1 MKNQKNEQEPKEE
14 EVVEEISKDFVIES
28 KEVSKGVSK
37 EKINEEKFNLNEN
50 ILESEI
56 STDNENPSS
65 EEIRKNLS
73 TRLKRIEGQVKGIEK
88 MVQKGCCCS
97 DVLTQIA
104 AVRAAINKVGGI
116 IIENYA
122 KDCFLKETQSLES
135 PKEKEQNVEQL
146 VETLLRFLK

>member
-1 MKNQKNEQEPKEE
+1 MKNQIKKDIEVNE
-14 EVVEEISKDFVIES
+14 D
-28 KEVSKGVSK
+28 
-37 EKINEEKFNLNEN
+37 KINEELIDKNEFSEN
-50 ILESEI
+50 IIIDEVIAGEHSKA
-56 STDNENPSS
+56 S
-65 EEIRKNLS
+65 EEIKKNLS

-122 KDCFLKETQSLES
+122 KECLLNEVQSQDS
-135 PKEKEQNVEQL
+135 SKEKEKNVEQL
-146 VETLLRFLK
+146 VDTFLRFLK